1 MNKLYLRLLGLL
13 ICLCLLLAGCQ
24 EAPPENTTT
33 APPLLD
39 SCQHADGDADGLC
52 DHCNGSVVVELQ
64 FFAINDI
71 HGKFCDSDSQPGVD
85 ELTKYLRL
93 QGEDA
98 ILLSSGD
105 TWQGSAESNL
115 THGLLMT
122 DWMNE
127 LGFVS
132 MTLGNHEFDWGTDYI
147 EENAEIAQFPF
158 LAINVYSRDTNARA
172 EYCEASVTIERAG
185 VTIGIIGAIGDCY
198 SSIAGDK
205 SGDFYFI
212 TGSDLTELVKEEAQ
226 RLRNAGADIIVY
238 SIHDGTER
246 NLNNQDNVTE
256 SQMGS
261 YYDTALSDGYVDL
274 VFEAHIHKR
283 YTFTDEYGVFHLQAG
298 GENTGISH
306 ATVVYNLITDQISTV
321 SGAITDS
328 SLYDDFPSDP
338 LIQELLDKYAD
349 QIEQAGEVLGENGR
363 FQEGDQLRQLVA
375 QLYYEAGVE
384 RWGKDYDIVL
394 GGGFISVRNP
404 YNLPAGDVTYGQLQ
418 SLFPFD
424 NRLVL
429 CSLDGRTLQ
438 DKFFET
444 DNRNYFIHYDTYGAE
459 VWNNIDP
466 NGTYYIITDS
476 YSSSYKPNRL
486 TVVAE
491 YDEGVYARDL
501 LADYIQDGGMAPPS
515 ADELVLTDIPTILET
530 GAALAPGAL
539 STDSYMVQGTIV
551 SIASTKY
558 GNVTITDAEGNALYI
573 YGMYDA
579 NGKRYENMENPPQ
592 VGDTVVLYG
601 QIQHYVS
608 PYGDVIIE
616 LVHTTLMPTA

>member
-1 MNKLYLRLLGLL
+1 MKTLYLRLLAIALL
-13 ICLCLLLAGCQ
+13 CVLLAGCTP
-24 EAPPENTTT
+24 APQQSGTT
-33 APPLLD
+33 APSLSE
-39 SCQHADGDADGLC
+39 SCTHADENSDGLC
-52 DHCNGSVVVELQ
+52 DICSGSVEVQLD

-85 ELTKYLRL
+85 ELTSYLSA
-93 QGEDA
+93 QGKNA

-115 THGLLMT
+115 TQGMLLT
-122 DWMNE
+122 EWMNE

-147 EENAEIAQFPF
+147 QANAEIAEFPF
-158 LAINVYSRDTNARA
+158 LAINIYSRDTNALA
-172 EYCEASVTIERAG
+172 EFCQPSVTVERGG
-185 VTIGIIGAIGDCY
+185 VTVGIIGAIGDCY
-198 SSIAGDK
+198 SSISGDK
-205 SGDFYFI
+205 SGDIYFK
-212 TGSDLTELVKEEAQ
+212 TGSDLTALVKEEAQ

-238 SIHDGTER
+238 SIHDGSE
-246 NLNNQDNVTE
+246 NGLNGRDQVTE

-261 YYDTALSDGYVDL
+261 YYDTELSNGYVDL
-274 VFEAHIHKR
+274 VFEGHIHKR
-283 YTFTDEYGVFHLQAG
+283 YAFTDEYGVYHLQAG

-306 ATVVYNLITDQISTV
+306 AEVVYNIITESISYV
-321 SGAITDS
+321 QGSIVDS
-328 SLYDDFPSDP
+328 STYDDSPADP
-338 LIQELLDKYAD
+338 LVQTLLDKYAE
-349 QIEQAGEVLGENGR
+349 QISQAGEVLGENGR
-363 FQEGDQLRQLVA
+363 YQEGDQLRQLVS

-384 RWGKDYDIVL
+384 RWGKEYDIVL

-404 YNLPAGDVTYGQLQ
+404 YNLPAGQVTYGDLQ

-429 CSLDGRTLQ
+429 CSLDGKTLR

-444 DNRNYFIHYDTYGAE
+444 DNGNYFIYYEDYGTQVLA
-459 VWNNIDP
+459 NLDP

-501 LADYIQDGGMAPPS
+501 LADYIRDGGMAPPS
-515 ADELVLTDIPTILET
+515 ADELELTDIPTILET

-539 STDSYMVQGTIV
+539 SKDSYMVQGTIV

-558 GNVTITDAEGNALYI
+558 GNVTIADGNGNELYI

-579 NGKRYENMENPPQ
+579 NGKRYENMESQPQ